1 MSPIDMRLIGQVPLP
16 LREGGIKTM
25 AASSLKKAAL

>member
-1 MSPIDMRLIGQVPLP
+1 MSPVDMRSIGQVPLP

-25 AASSLKKAAL
+25 AAGNLKKVAL